1 MMIAMNGEN
10 GKKEFT
16 LRDIM
21 CKFPSPILEGDV
33 LYANSAG
40 TLKCMSWPEGKLKW
54 AAGKDVKLGDGG
66 SIVRCGDKIIAMS
79 ERGQLF
85 LIYATPEGYKVLSQ
99 KPLFDYSMVW
109 STPMIYRGKLYAK
122 GENELVCLD
131 ISDQKQ

>member
-1 MMIAMNGEN
+1 
-10 GKKEFT
+10 
-16 LRDIM
+16 
-21 CKFPSPILEGDV
+21 
-33 LYANSAG
+33 
-40 TLKCMSWPEGKLKW
+40 
-54 AAGKDVKLGDGG
+54 
-66 SIVRCGDKIIAMS
+66 MS

-85 LIYATPEGYKVLSQ
+85 LIHATPEGYKVLSQ